1 MARSAVPI
9 CGLLLIS
16 LTGCPSASVTPED
29 IGMTGEDAA
38 SGRDARTG
46 VDALA
51 PDVAVM
57 DGAEPIDAGVA
68 DLGIAPDPDSGVGD
82 AGVVTTPITLPYNG
96 NLMGPQILRFSAAVH
111 SAILVRAV
119 SGTASPGTLYVR
131 SAAGA
136 LIESFSFFEDA
147 VGDQRY
153 VPVYLEAGG
162 DYLVEVDAPPDADR
176 SFLVAIEPITTIL
189 PFNLGT
195 NQEATVNGT
204 SGTLGF
210 TFTATQG
217 DVLRLSNARTCSQ
230 FNGRFY
236 YQDLRFA
243 ENTAQQ
249 TVRRSGLQLV
259 GLRKLEGANCPP
271 DPDFGLRIWRATP
284 ITLGVNSAP
293 ASVSTSGFR
302 PTPLSFTFQAPVGTI
317 VTGKVSGTGYGYFF
331 TTWFQDG
338 SQDPT
343 SDLFFGTFGP
353 WVMTSSTPQVF
364 DVEPESTMSGASNDV
379 VMRAFVMP
387 PPIAVSDPRTRQ
399 DVALEPG
406 EQRVYSFAGNGAWAA
421 GNTHFTV
428 SFDVDGG
435 QRASIYLSTAF
446 PEGGGI
452 TSVPGAGRGSVMGTT
467 LSIAIDPAA
476 TYYLRV
482 FGDRA
487 SSGAMDPNLPETVHW
502 SVTATP

>member
-1 MARSAVPI
+1 MLRNTAPI
-9 CGLLLIS
+9 WGLLLLT
-16 LTGCPSASVTPED
+16 LTGCPSASVSMD
-29 IGMTGEDAA
+29 DLGLLVEDATPT
-38 SGRDARTG
+38 RDARTG
-46 VDALA
+46 ADALA
-51 PDVAVM
+51 QDTGFM
-57 DGAEPIDAGVA
+57 DAADPVDAGLE
-68 DLGIAPDPDSGVGD
+68 DLGIAPDPDSGAAD
-82 AGVVTTPITLPYNG
+82 AGVVTTPITIPYSG
-96 NLMGPQILRFSAAVH
+96 NLMGPQSLRFSAAVH
-111 SAILVRAV
+111 TAILVRAV
-119 SGTASPGTLYVR
+119 SGTSLPGTLYIR
-131 SAAGA
+131 SAAGV

-189 PFNLGT
+189 PFVLGT

-217 DVLRLSNARTCSQ
+217 DVLRLSNARVCGQ

-243 ENTAQQ
+243 ERSTQQ

-284 ITLGVNSAP
+284 ITLGTNSAP
-293 ASVSTSGFR
+293 ASVSTTAFR
-302 PTPLSFTFQAPVGTI
+302 PTPLSFSFQAPVGTI
-317 VTGKVSGTGYGYFF
+317 VTGKVSGTGYAYFF

-338 SQDPT
+338 FQDPG
-343 SDLFFGTFGP
+343 SELLFANFGP
-353 WVMTSSTPQVF
+353 WVMTSTTPQVF
-364 DVEPESTMSGASNDV
+364 DVEPQSMMSGASTDV

-387 PPIAVSDPRTRQ
+387 PPIAVADPTITQ
-399 DVALEPG
+399 NVALEPG

-421 GNTHFTV
+421 GKTHFTV
-428 SFDVDGG
+428 SFDVAGG

-446 PEGGGI
+446 PDGAGL
-452 TSVPGAGRGSVMGTT
+452 TSVPGGGRGSTMGTSIP
-467 LSIAIDPAA
+467 LSIDAA
-476 TYYLRV
+476 TTYYLRV
-482 FGDRA
+482 LSDKA
-487 SSGAMDPNLPETVHW
+487 TSGTPDPNLAETVHW